1 MKHCLL
7 GEADPRIQ
15 EKSGMKNYNVKII
28 LSFGKN
34 DNEEAGKSEESEKK
48 KLKEFIDLGIIYD
61 EGRKCA
67 TKVERC

>member
-1 MKHCLL
+1 MVL

-15 EKSGMKNYNVKII
+15 EKSGMKNYNVKLI

-34 DNEEAGKSEESEKK
+34 DKEETDRSEESEKKK
-48 KLKEFIDLGIIYD
+48 KLKEFIDTGIIYD

-67 TKVERC
+67 TKGLKV

>member
-1 MKHCLL
+1 
-7 GEADPRIQ
+7 
-15 EKSGMKNYNVKII
+15 MKNYNVKII